1 VNSEVT
7 GEQTT
12 RNYELFGCG
21 EQGRTSSRARK
32 SRKQRPG
39 VAETPPTS
47 DVIPV
52 LYLMGNGAF
61 ERYLFL
67 ETEIIR
73 SPRRS
78 RRSMV
83 YVICSPSSMT
93 RNAECCIRNLRKFC
107 GAHTSLPTKPERS
120 TSNTTLLLLTPH
132 TALLTPFSPSTLVF
146 PGFSP
151 KRLAFRSLHAD
162 YRKPTPNQGRRP
174 ERADCART
182 EGRPR
187 AVSLSKPI
195 QSTFRDGVLQAAQH
209 I

>member
-39 VAETPPTS
+39 VAETPPIS
-47 DVIPV
+47 DVM
-52 LYLMGNGAF
+52 LYLTGNGAF
-61 ERYLFL
+61 EICLFL
-67 ETEIIR
+67 ETEVVR

-78 RRSMV
+78 RRSHV

-93 RNAECCIRNLRKFC
+93 RNAECCTRNLRKFC
-107 GAHTSLPTKPERS
+107 GAHTSPPTKPERS
-120 TSNTTLLLLTPH
+120 TSNTTLFLLTPH
-132 TALLTPFSPSTLVF
+132 TALLTPFSPSTLAF
-146 PGFSP
+146 PGFLP
-151 KRLAFRSLHAD
+151 KRLASRSLHAD

-195 QSTFRDGVLQAAQH
+195 HSTFRDGVLQAAQH